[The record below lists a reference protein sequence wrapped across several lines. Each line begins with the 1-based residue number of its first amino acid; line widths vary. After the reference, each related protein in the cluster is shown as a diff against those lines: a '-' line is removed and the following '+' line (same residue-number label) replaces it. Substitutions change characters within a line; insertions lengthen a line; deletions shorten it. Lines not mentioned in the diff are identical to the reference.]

1 MENKDK
7 THTLVLNDD
16 EFHWLF
22 YFLRFKGVG
31 HEEAHDILDKM
42 K

>member
-1 MENKDK
+1 MEGKDK

-16 EFHWLF
+16 EFHWLY
-22 YFLRFKGVG
+22 YFLEFKGLG
-31 HEEAHDILDKM
+31 FKEAHDIHNKM

>member
-1 MENKDK
+1 MEDKDK

-16 EFHWLF
+16 EFHWLY
-22 YFLRFKGVG
+22 YFLEFKGLG
-31 HEEAHDILDKM
+31 FKEAHDIRDKM